1 MKRVLYLMIA
11 LLVLGLAIGGCG
23 YLKKE
28 EFNREFS
35 AYKEQAAKD
44 LAELKTNIGN
54 IDQKL
59 DNSVAELNKKIEAT
73 REEAIKAAEQGDADT
88 MEKASKRIEE
98 GDKAVRAE
106 ALEAARKAEENAKKY
121 ADAQVRKAI
130 AKAAD
135 QVTRDINRAA
145 TAARAAVKEIE
156 EVKKTQ
162 KKIIKRLT
170 EEPIVVYFDTGK
182 ADLTDEAKAKLDE
195 AIALIK
201 KYPDA
206 TLKIVGHAD
215 GRPVL
220 GGKFRSNWDL
230 SAARAK
236 AVADYLKEKGITNKM
251 VVYGRAHTEP
261 ISIETTKE
269 GLAKNR
275 RTEIWILPS
284 L

>member
-1 MKRVLYLMIA
+1 MKRALYLLIA
-11 LLVLGLAIGGCG
+11 LLVLGLAVGGCG

-35 AYKEQAAKD
+35 AYKEQNAKD

-54 IDQKL
+54 VDQKL
-59 DNSVAELNKKIEAT
+59 DNSVASLTEKIESA

-88 MEKASKRIEE
+88 MEKASRKIEE

-106 ALEAARKAEENAKKY
+106 ALEAARKAEKNAKKY

-130 AKAAD
+130 TKAAD
-135 QVTRDINRAA
+135 QVSRDINKAA
-145 TAARAAVKEIE
+145 TVAKMAVKEIE
-156 EVKKTQ
+156 SLKKTQ
-162 KKIIKRLT
+162 EKIVERLT
-170 EEPIVVYFDTGK
+170 KEPVIVYFDSGK

-195 AIALIK
+195 AIALLK
-201 KYPDA
+201 KCPEA
-206 TLKIVGHAD
+206 VLKIVGHAD
-215 GRPVL
+215 GRPVIS
-220 GGKFRSNWDL
+220 GKFRSNWDL

-236 AVADYLKEKGITNKM
+236 VVADYLKDKGVTNDM

-261 ISIETTKE
+261 VTPEASKE
-269 GLAKNR
+269 DLAKNR
-275 RTEIWILPS
+275 RTEIWILPK

>member
-1 MKRVLYLMIA
+1 MKRALYLMIA
-11 LLVLGLAIGGCG
+11 LLVLALAVGGCG

-35 AYKEQAAKD
+35 AYKEQNAKD

-54 IDQKL
+54 VDQKL
-59 DNSVAELNKKIEAT
+59 DNAVANLNQKIESA

-88 MEKASKRIEE
+88 MEKASKKIEE
-98 GDKAVRAE
+98 GDKAVRDE
-106 ALEAARKAEENAKKY
+106 ALKAARKAEENAKKY
-121 ADAQVRKAI
+121 ADAQVRKAM

-135 QVTRDINRAA
+135 RMSRDINRAA
-145 TAARAAVKEIE
+145 TAARVAVREIE

-162 KKIIKRLT
+162 KKIIERLT
-170 EEPIVVYFDTGK
+170 KEPIVVYFDSGK
-182 ADLTDEAKAKLDE
+182 ADLTDEAKAKLDK

-206 TLKIVGHAD
+206 KLKIVGHAD
-215 GRPVL
+215 SRPVL

-236 AVADYLKEKGITNKM
+236 AVADYLKGKGITNEM
-251 VVYGRAHTEP
+251 EVYGRAHTEP
-261 ISIETTKE
+261 ISTETTKE

>member
-73 REEAIKAAEQGDADT
+73 REEAIKVAEQGDADT